1 MKSLSLYIDKW
12 FITVAINYDGN
23 VIPLSLPNGEDR
35 IWLYFHE
42 DIANSRIEDLCAPED
57 ETFPYKL
64 ACGVSSMEENR
75 KIRDSALENLP
86 HV

>member
-1 MKSLSLYIDKW
+1 MTKW
-12 FITVAINYDGN
+12 IIHQKIIFFLFTENQPTNHKLFVWGTKIKNTV
-23 VIPLSLPNGEDR
+23 R
-35 IWLYFHE
+35 
-42 DIANSRIEDLCAPED
+42 ANRIEDLCAPED